1 MKGVLKR
8 LPTHIRKIRLRADSG
23 FFDLDFLRF
32 LVKRSIE
39 FYVVVPLQ
47 PWLQKKIW
55 AIKDW
60 RDIGWGVE
68 VSELSYILTQK
79 ITVRLVVIRKRVKK
93 GASPKKQ
100 LKLLSM
106 AEVLYDYQVIA
117 TSSPSLPEEVWRFYN
132 QRACCENF
140 IKEGI
145 YGFGLDKVLS
155 HQYAGNYAYFELL
168 MLGYNLMNFFKE
180 GVLNQDKVKRMMQ
193 TIRERLFLI
202 PARLIR
208 MAGRWV
214 LKQERSWFYRVEY
227 ERALARL
234 T

>member
-1 MKGVLKR
+1 
-8 LPTHIRKIRLRADSG
+8 
-23 FFDLDFLRF
+23 
-32 LVKRSIE
+32 
-39 FYVVVPLQ
+39 VVPLQ
-47 PWLQKKIW
+47 PWVQKKIW

-60 RDIGWGVE
+60 RDIGRGVE
-68 VSELSYILTQK
+68 VSELEYVLTK
-79 ITVRLVVIRKRVKK
+79 EITLRLVVMRKRVKK
-93 GASPKKQ
+93 GSSPKKQ
-100 LKLLSM
+100 LKLLSL

-117 TSSPSLPEEVWRFYN
+117 TSSRLVPEEVWRFYK

-155 HQYAGNYAYFELL
+155 HQYAGNYAYFELW

-180 GVLNQDKVKRMMQ
+180 GVLKQDQVKRMMQ

-202 PARLIR
+202 PARLIQT
-208 MAGRWV
+208 AGRWV
-214 LKQERSWFYRVEY
+214 LKQERGWYYRGEY
-227 ERALARL
+227 EEALVRL